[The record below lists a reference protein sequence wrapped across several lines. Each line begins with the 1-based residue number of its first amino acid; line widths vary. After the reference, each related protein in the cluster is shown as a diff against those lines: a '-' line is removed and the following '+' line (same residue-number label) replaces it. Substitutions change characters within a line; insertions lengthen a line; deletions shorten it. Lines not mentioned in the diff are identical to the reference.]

1 MKHQEILLKLL
12 EVTENTKDSFQFL
25 KLFRSIEPEKFA
37 VIYADSGTLMESAE
51 ALLYNLKLLH
61 KLDLYPVVVL
71 DKDGIS
77 YTNLFYRNHNKE
89 ETSSIL
95 PGKLFRHSQ
104 DLAGSVASALAE
116 KKLPVFV
123 AEEKGPALFS
133 FLTKLCSTL
142 KTKKLVHLYTR
153 GGIYSEGNKISIYDV
168 DSSVVADRE
177 DSALLNSCLELYK
190 NVKDK
195 EFGIAVTSA
204 SSLLKELF
212 TIKGSGTL
220 LRRKNR
226 IDFIADVNSVS
237 KEKMNLLIEKAF
249 QRSLKDDFWKQEFAG
264 IVLESEY
271 KGCALVKNTPFGTFL
286 SKFAVDEIAR
296 GEGVGRDIWDD
307 MIARFPILFW
317 RARKENTIS
326 KWYMKVC
333 DGMQKEGIW
342 IYFWIG
348 VKEEHIPGVCSF
360 LKNLPQDLEPKKEVS
375 TF

>member
-77 YTNLFYRNHNKE
+77 YTNLFYRNQNKE
-89 ETSSIL
+89 ESSSIL
-95 PGKLFRHSQ
+95 PGKLFRHPQ
-104 DLAGSVASALAE
+104 DLSGAVNSALAE

-133 FLTKLCSTL
+133 FLTKLCFTL
-142 KTKKLVHLYTR
+142 NTNKLVHLYSR
-153 GGIYSEGNKISIYDV
+153 GGIYSEGNKISIFDV
-168 DSSVVADRE
+168 DSSVKPDRE
-177 DSALLNSCLELYK
+177 DAVLLESCLELYK
-190 NVKDK
+190 NVKNK
-195 EFGIAVTSA
+195 EFGIAITSA
-204 SSLLKELF
+204 SALLKELF

-226 IDFIADVNSVS
+226 IDFIEDVSSVS
-237 KEKMNLLIEKAF
+237 LDKINRLVEKAF
-249 QRSLKDDFWKQEFAG
+249 QRSLKENFWDQQFAG

-296 GEGVGRDIWDD
+296 GEGVGRDIWDE
-307 MIARFPILFW
+307 MIRKFPVLFW

-348 VKEEHIPGVCSF
+348 VQEDHIPGICDF
-360 LKNLPQDLEPKKEVS
+360 LRNLPQDLNALTKAP
-375 TF
+375 

>member
-1 MKHQEILLKLL
+1 MNHQEILLKLL

-37 VIYADSGTLMESAE
+37 VIYADSGTLTESAE

-89 ETSSIL
+89 DSSSIL
-95 PGKLFRHSQ
+95 PGKLFRHPR
-104 DLAGSVASALAE
+104 DLAGAVNSALSE
-116 KKLPVFV
+116 KKLPVFI
-123 AEEKGPALFS
+123 AEEKGPALFA
-133 FLTKLCSTL
+133 FLTELCSTL
-142 KTKKLVHLYTR
+142 RTKKLIHLYSR
-153 GGIYSEGNKISIYDV
+153 GGIYCEGNKISILDI
-168 DSSVVADRE
+168 DSSILPDPE
-177 DSALLNSCLELYK
+177 DASILSSCLELYK
-190 NVKDK
+190 NVMDK
-195 EFGIAVTSA
+195 EFGIAITSA

-220 LRRKNR
+220 IRKKNR
-226 IDFIADVNSVS
+226 IDFIEDPHSIS
-237 KEKMNLLIEKAF
+237 KEKMHHLIEKAF
-249 QRSLKDDFWKQEFAG
+249 QRSLKEDFWNQEFAG
-264 IVLESEY
+264 VLLESEF
-271 KGCALVKNTPFGTFL
+271 KGCALIKNTPFGTFL

-296 GEGVGRDIWDD
+296 GEGVGRDIWDE
-307 MIARFPILFW
+307 MIRKFPVLFW

-348 VKEEHIPGVCSF
+348 VKGEHIPSICFF
-360 LKNLPQDLEPKKEVS
+360 LKNLPQDLSSAP
-375 TF
+375 

>member
-51 ALLYNLKLLH
+51 ALLYNLKLLN

-77 YTNLFYRNHNKE
+77 YTNLFYRNQNKE
-89 ETSSIL
+89 ESSSIL
-95 PGKLFRHSQ
+95 PGKLFRHPQ
-104 DLAGSVASALAE
+104 DLSGAVSSALAE

-142 KTKKLVHLYTR
+142 NTNKLVHLYSR
-153 GGIYSEGNKISIYDV
+153 GGIYSSGNKISIYDV
-168 DSSVVADRE
+168 DSSVKADRE
-177 DSALLNSCLELYK
+177 DEVLLESCLELYK
-190 NVKDK
+190 NVKNK
-195 EFGIAVTSA
+195 EFGIAITSA
-204 SSLLKELF
+204 SALLKELF

-220 LRRKNR
+220 LRKKNR
-226 IDFIADVNSVS
+226 IDFIEDVNSVS
-237 KEKMNLLIEKAF
+237 PDKINRLIEKAF
-249 QRSLKDDFWKQEFAG
+249 QRSLKENFWTQQFAG
-264 IVLESEY
+264 IILESEY

-296 GEGVGRDIWDD
+296 GEGVGRDIWDE
-307 MIARFPILFW
+307 MIRKFPILFW

-348 VKEEHIPGVCSF
+348 VQEEHIPGICEF
-360 LKNLPQDLEPKKEVS
+360 LRNLPQDLSSAPLEAS
-375 TF
+375 H

>member
-12 EVTENTKDSFQFL
+12 EVTDNTKDSFQFL
-25 KLFRSIEPEKFA
+25 KLFRSIKPEKFA

-89 ETSSIL
+89 ESPSIL
-95 PGKLFRHSQ
+95 PGKLFRHPR
-104 DLAGSVASALAE
+104 DLAGAVVSALSE

-123 AEEKGPALFS
+123 AEEKGPSLFT
-133 FLTKLCSTL
+133 FLTELCSTL
-142 KTKKLVHLYTR
+142 RTKKLVHLYPR
-153 GGIYSEGNKISIYDV
+153 GGIFREGNKISIFDV
-168 DSSVVADRE
+168 DSSVTPDPE
-177 DSALLNSCLELYK
+177 DVSILFSCLELYK

-195 EFGIAVTSA
+195 DFGIAITSA

-220 LRRKNR
+220 IRRKNR
-226 IDFIADVNSVS
+226 IDFIPDHRSIS
-237 KEKMNLLIEKAF
+237 RDKLNLLIEKAF
-249 QRSLKDDFWKQEFAG
+249 QRSLKENFWNQEFSG
-264 IVLESEY
+264 ILLESEY
-271 KGCALVKNTPFGTFL
+271 KGCALIKKTPFGTFL

-296 GEGVGRDIWDD
+296 GEGVGRDIWDE
-307 MIARFPILFW
+307 MIRKFPILFW

-326 KWYMKVC
+326 KWYTKVC

-348 VKEEHIPGVCSF
+348 VQEEHIPSICFF
-360 LKNLPQDLEPKKEVS
+360 LRNHPQDLSSDP
-375 TF
+375 

>member
-25 KLFRSIEPEKFA
+25 KLFQSIQPEKFA

-61 KLDLYPVVVL
+61 KLELYPVVIL

-77 YTNLFYRNHNKE
+77 YTNLFYRNQTKE
-89 ETSSIL
+89 ETDSAL
-95 PGKLFRHSQ
+95 PGKLFRNFHN
-104 DLAGSVASALAE
+104 LEGSVASALAE
-116 KKLPVFV
+116 KKLPVFIT
-123 AEEKGPALFS
+123 EERGSALFE

-142 KTKKLVHLYTR
+142 HTKKLIYLNHR
-153 GGIYSEGNKISIYDV
+153 GAIYSGGEKISIYDV
-168 DSSVVADRE
+168 DSTIKPDPSDII
-177 DSALLNSCLELYK
+177 LLHSCLELYK
-190 NVKDK
+190 NVNDSD
-195 EFGIAVTSA
+195 FGIAITSA

-220 LRRKNR
+220 IRKKNR
-226 IDFIADVNSVS
+226 IDFISNPHSIP
-237 KEKMNLLIEKAF
+237 KEKINFLIERAF
-249 QRSLKDDFWKQEFAG
+249 QKSLKENFWDQEFSG
-264 IVLESEY
+264 VLLESEY
-271 KGCALVKNTPFGTFL
+271 KGCALIKKTPYGSFL

-296 GEGVGRDIWDD
+296 GEGVGRDIWDQ
-307 MIARFPILFW
+307 MIQRFPVLFW
-317 RARKENTIS
+317 RAKKENTIS

-333 DGMQKEGIW
+333 DGMQKEDIW

-348 VKEEHIPGVCSF
+348 VREEHIQGVCSF
-360 LKNLPQDLEPKKEVS
+360 LKNLPQDLEDKKEMS

>member
-25 KLFRSIEPEKFA
+25 KLFRSLEPEKFA

-61 KLDLYPVVVL
+61 RLELYPVVVL

-77 YTNLFYRNHNKE
+77 YTNLFYKNHSKE
-89 ETSSIL
+89 ESETAL
-95 PGKLFRHSQ
+95 PGKLFRNFGNVS
-104 DLAGSVASALAE
+104 ASVTSALAE

-123 AEEKGPALFS
+123 SEEKGVPLFS
-133 FLTKLCSTL
+133 FLTKLCGEL
-142 KTKKLVHLYTR
+142 HTKKLIYLSSR
-153 GGIYSEGNKISIYDV
+153 GGIYSRGEKVSIYDA
-168 DSSVVADRE
+168 DSELIPDPADE
-177 DSALLNSCLELYK
+177 PLLRSCLELYK

-195 EFGIAVTSA
+195 DFGIAITSA

-220 LRRKNR
+220 IRRKNR
-226 IDFIADVNSVS
+226 IDFVQDQSSVS
-237 KEKMNLLIEKAF
+237 REKMTQLIERAF
-249 QRSLKDDFWKQEFAG
+249 QRSLKPGFWDQNFSG
-264 IVLESEY
+264 ILLESEY
-271 KGCALVKNTPFGTFL
+271 KGCALVKETEFGYFL

-296 GEGVGRDIWDD
+296 GEGVGRDIWDR
-307 MIARFPILFW
+307 MAERFPVLFW
-317 RARKENTIS
+317 RARKENSIS

-333 DGMQKEGIW
+333 DGMQKEDIW

-348 VKEEHIPGVCSF
+348 VKEENIQKICYF
-360 LKNLPQDLEPKKEVS
+360 LKNLPQDLSSAP
-375 TF
+375 